1 MSCLSKPL
9 NSPLTISIKGRML
22 HKKIGI
28 LGGLSPES
36 TAIYYNH
43 ITREYAKRYGDY
55 NYPEIIIYSVN
66 FQEFVDWQNLDRW
79 ELAANKMISVF
90 KILEKAGAD
99 FGLIATNT
107 MHIVFDQVQSEI
119 SIPLLSIIESTAD
132 AINKEGIQTV
142 GLLGTIFT
150 MSGDFYKLGLKESGI
165 TALVPEKRDQ
175 EFINKVI
182 YEELTKGIVNPKSKA
197 GFLKIINKLGDEGA
211 QGIVLGCTEI
221 PLLVKEED
229 CSIRLYDTTRIHAEN
244 ALNYAT
250 S

>member
-1 MSCLSKPL
+1 
-9 NSPLTISIKGRML
+9 L

-36 TAIYYNH
+36 TTIYYNH
-43 ITREYAKRYGDY
+43 ITREYARRYGDY
-55 NYPEIIIYSVN
+55 NYPEIIICSVN

-79 ELAANKMISVF
+79 DLAANKMISVF

-119 SIPLLSIIESTAD
+119 SIPLLSIIESTAE
-132 AINKEGIQTV
+132 AINKDEIQAV

-150 MSGDFYKLGLKESGI
+150 MSKDFYRLGLEKRGI
-165 TALVPEKRDQ
+165 TTLVPDKEDQ

-182 YEELTKGIVNPKSKA
+182 YEELTKGIIKPESKA
-197 GFLKIINKLGDEGA
+197 GYLKIINGLRDRGA

-221 PLLVKEED
+221 PLLVKKED
-229 CSIRLYDTTRIHAEN
+229 CSIRLYDTTRIHAEK
-244 ALNYAT
+244 ALNYAI
-250 S
+250 SHSILRR